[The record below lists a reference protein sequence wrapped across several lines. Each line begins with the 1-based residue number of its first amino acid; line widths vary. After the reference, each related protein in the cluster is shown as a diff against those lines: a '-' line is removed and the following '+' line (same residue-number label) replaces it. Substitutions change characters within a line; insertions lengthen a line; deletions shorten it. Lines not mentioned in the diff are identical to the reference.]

1 MSCPIAAPSCLPP
14 IKRGDTW
21 LQTYTWL
28 QNAGTVNEE
37 PVDLT
42 GCHASLQLRK
52 KRVATPYLTISD
64 TEGSLVID
72 GATGTITQ
80 RVEAD
85 DMASVPPGDYYAD
98 LQVVFPG
105 TPTTTL
111 SSQTFLV
118 PVVEDQTQP

>member
-1 MSCPIAAPSCLPP
+1 MSCPITAPICLPP

-72 GATGTITQ
+72 AGSALGMTEAQMDALFVQAAT
-80 RVEAD
+80 
-85 DMASVPPGDYYAD
+85 
-98 LQVVFPG
+98 L
-105 TPTTTL
+105 
-111 SSQTFLV
+111 
-118 PVVEDQTQP
+118 